1 MDMKSMMKVMTKRKK
16 VRPFYNRRW
25 LWSKD
30 WLCFEDPRVEEVE
43 RTIEFVQ
50 RVRPLHIEEPFRQK
64 ERWETDEETN
74 GYG

>member
-16 VRPFYNRRW
+16 VRTFYKP
-25 LWSKD
+25 KD

-43 RTIEFVQ
+43 RTTEFVQ